1 MRIRE
6 PAGLPAAIAVTGL
19 LLAAAGGCGYSL
31 AGRGAFLP
39 DYIQTIGVPLFA
51 NNTTVFDVEQ
61 LLTARVRAEFIG
73 RGKYRVVPDSTG
85 VDALLTGTVT
95 SISVA
100 PTAFNEQQQASR
112 YAVVVVMRIEFR
124 DLRADRV
131 LWENPS
137 LVFREEYEPS
147 TGTGALDANAFF
159 GQESNALQRIAD
171 GFARSVVSSILEAF

>member
-1 MRIRE
+1 
-6 PAGLPAAIAVTGL
+6 
-19 LLAAAGGCGYSL
+19 
-31 AGRGAFLP
+31 
-39 DYIQTIGVPLFA
+39 
-51 NNTTVFDVEQ
+51 
-61 LLTARVRAEFIG
+61 
-73 RGKYRVVPDSTG
+73 
-85 VDALLTGTVT
+85 
-95 SISVA
+95 
-100 PTAFNEQQQASR
+100 
-112 YAVVVVMRIEFR
+112 MRIEFR